1 MGWHVYTAINATI
14 RLSKLRCV
22 LAIGY
27 DMSEP
32 YLPPE
37 DVGGCSVE
45 REAGREPGEFFVH
58 VGKLFV
64 AGERF

>member
-1 MGWHVYTAINATI
+1 
-14 RLSKLRCV
+14 
-22 LAIGY
+22 
-27 DMSEP
+27 MSEP

-37 DVGGCSVE
+37 DVGGCDVE
-45 REAGREPGEFFVH
+45 REVAREPEEFLAH